1 MDSSGY
7 LAYIFE
13 SDRTP
18 RLILRD
24 AKRTWYH
31 RLESYFPDFVEK
43 ARITPSCMHPVEGD
57 PDMVGSQVI
66 VDNGGCVKH
75 IFSINKHG
83 QSASI
88 ATIER

>member
-18 RLILRD
+18 RPVLRD
-24 AKRTWYH
+24 AKLTWYQ
-31 RLESYFPDFVEK
+31 RLESYFPDFVEE

-57 PDMVGSQVI
+57 PDMNSSKVI
-66 VDNGGCVKH
+66 VDNGGYVKCM
-75 IFSINKHG
+75 FTINKGG

-88 ATIER
+88 VPMER